1 MRRLNA
7 LLHSMNLK
15 TLPLSPICAIALLLQ
30 IEPALAAVGAS
41 MAAGEGTTFFVTP
54 SGDLVGGGAN
64 GSGQLGDGTL
74 TTRSSRVTIA
84 QDVDRVASAG
94 RATFFLKRDRTLWG
108 MGTNLSGALGSPNLT
123 FQSRPVQVATN
134 VIEFAVTPEELFYI
148 TADGNLWGQGKN
160 SHGVLGNGTT
170 SPSLNPIR
178 IATLVRGVE
187 SDGVK
192 MFYWTTS
199 GQLHACGRNI
209 YGELGDGTL
218 TNRLSP
224 VAIGLTTS
232 AISTLGNR
240 SYSIDP
246 GGRVYSW
253 GESNQ
258 PSPREHMAIGDFTAV
273 SADLGL
279 RRNGDLWSLRAGVRE
294 RIAEGVL
301 AFASSGNHLIFMDRD
316 GFIYTRGLNT
326 SGELI
331 AGNTSSY
338 PDSYGFL
345 QITRYSLPVSDLA
358 PASLFGRS
366 ARVVISAGSGVFS
379 SFGSYRIVLD
389 ASANR
394 YAVTPISGD
403 VASSAGTYAYQKT
416 GGPSATLRL
425 TDSVVGDA
433 GSNQLTF
440 FAPNYATYSVT
451 GAGGSQSGSLYLQD
465 TPIIYPMIRSRT
477 VAAGTV
483 AVNWYAIV
491 RSPTALTYRWFRNGV
506 LLNGESTYRLVTNNT
521 TTAMNG
527 TRLYFE
533 VSNEAGGFRSTEVVL
548 TVVPRTSI
556 EALPADPFVATGG
569 RLQLS
574 PRITTSGLPTSY
586 QWLRNGVRIE
596 GASNATLTIDA
607 VTPEFSGLYTL
618 NIADELTGAQT
629 NIRVAVSSLPIIV
642 GQPQAFSASIG
653 QSASFSVAAN
663 GSGLAYQWRRNGTAI
678 PGATDS
684 SLVIS
689 TVSSANAG
697 GYSVAISNPSGS
709 VVSETATLSVL
720 NTPASR
726 IMNLSILAPLEPS
739 ETMTLGT
746 VTRGSTPG
754 KRLLFRAAGPS
765 LAQFGIR
772 DFAADP
778 MLSVY
783 RGSSLVTE
791 NDDWGGASAL
801 SAAFRS
807 VGAFAYSSLQSLDS
821 AIFGERFFAPSA
833 YTAEIRE
840 FQRRGGTVLAE
851 IYDATPAPNEGL
863 VNVSV
868 LKRVPSGATL
878 TAGFVIGGPGVAT
891 KRVLIR
897 AVGPRLA
904 SSPFNI
910 NGVMADPSLA
920 VFRGQTE
927 VASNDNW
934 GVQSGGV
941 SVGTIRS
948 TFTSV
953 GAFEIADVASKDAVL
968 LLNLAPGAYTAV
980 VSGNNQSEGLA
991 IVEVYEVP

>member
-1 MRRLNA
+1 
-7 LLHSMNLK
+7 MNLK
-15 TLPLSPICAIALLLQ
+15 TLIQSAICAIALLLQ
-30 IEPALAAVGAS
+30 ANPALAAVGSS
-41 MAAGEGTTFFVTP
+41 MAAGAGTTFLVTP
-54 SGDLVGGGAN
+54 TGALVGGGAN

-123 FQSRPVQVATN
+123 FQSRPVQVASN

-148 TADGNLWGQGKN
+148 TADGTLWGQGKN

-170 SPSLNPIR
+170 SPSWNPIR
-178 IATLVRGVE
+178 IANQARGVE
-187 SDGVK
+187 SDGFK

-224 VAIGLTTS
+224 VAIGLTTT

-240 SYSIDP
+240 AYSIDP
-246 GGRVYSW
+246 SGRVYSW
-253 GESNQ
+253 GESNV

-279 RRNGDLWSLRAGVRE
+279 RRNGDLWRIRAGVRE
-294 RIAEGVL
+294 RIAERVL
-301 AFASSGNHLIFMDRD
+301 AFASSGNHLVFMDLD
-316 GFIYTRGLNT
+316 GFIYTKGLNT
-326 SGELI
+326 SGELG
-331 AGNTSSY
+331 AGNTSVY
-338 PDSYGFL
+338 PESYGFL
-345 QITRYSLPVSDLA
+345 QGSRYALPGNDLA
-358 PASLFGRS
+358 PASLLGRS
-366 ARVVISAGSGVFS
+366 AHVVISSGSGLFS
-379 SFGSYRIVLD
+379 SSGSYRIAFD
-389 ASANR
+389 TSGNR
-394 YAVTPISGD
+394 YAVTPLSGD
-403 VASSAGTYAYQKT
+403 VSASAGTYTYQKT
-416 GGPSATLRL
+416 GGPSAMLGL
-425 TDSVVGDA
+425 TDAVVGAA

-440 FAPNYATYSVT
+440 YAPNYATYSVS
-451 GAGGSQSGSLYLQD
+451 GAGGSQGGSLYLQE
-465 TPIIYPMIRSRT
+465 TPNIYPMIRSQT

-483 AVNWYAIV
+483 AVNWYATV

-521 TTAMNG
+521 TTTMNG

-533 VSNEAGGFRSTEVVL
+533 VSNQAGGLRSTEVVL
-548 TVVPRTSI
+548 TVVPRTSV
-556 EALPADPFVATGG
+556 EGMSDVFVSSGG
-569 RLQLS
+569 RIQLA

-586 QWLRNGVRIE
+586 QWIRNGVPIE

-607 VTPEFSGLYTL
+607 VTPEFSGLYAL
-618 NIADELTGAQT
+618 NIADELTGDQA
-629 NIRVAVSSLPIIV
+629 NIRVTVSSLPIIV
-642 GQPQAFSASIG
+642 GQPQAFSASIR
-653 QSASFSVAAN
+653 QSASFSVATN

-697 GYSVAISNPSGS
+697 GYSVAISNPSGY

-783 RGSSLVTE
+783 RASTLVTE

-807 VGAFAYSSLQSLDS
+807 VGAFAYSTLQSLDS
-821 AIFGERFFAPSA
+821 AIFGERFVAPSA